1 MPEFQLHSLNS
12 AIAYLAITGMGKKNK
27 IGSNYKNK
35 AQSFKSNT
43 KKSYFQKR
51 PALPWA
57 MVSLLVTAIAL
68 FPMLQN
74 DFTNWDDEYYVINNA
89 LLKGPDWHGI
99 FTKSVT
105 SNYHPITIL
114 SLAFNYS
121 LTGLDASSYHI
132 LDLFLHLINTA
143 LVFYFIW
150 LISGKKYW
158 VAFFT
163 AIIFGIHPM
172 HVESVAWVSERK
184 DVLYTLFFL
193 LSLIQYWKYLLT
205 RKNSKI
211 FLAFIFFALSILSK
225 PAAIILPFVLLLLD
239 YLYGRPFNRRMI
251 FEKIPFFIVSI
262 AFAVITVK
270 VQSNTAIAT
279 LDMYPLWSR
288 FFFATYVSMI
298 YILRFFVPFPLSAFH
313 PFPSPE
319 NLGWPVLISP
329 LFMIALLII
338 VWYKRKNKLIVFS
351 FLFFIVNLLLVMQI
365 ISIGFTIVSERYT
378 YVPYISLAF
387 LIGMMIE
394 KYFLP
399 AYRKSVLIATSI
411 VLIVFGFITFKRTKV
426 WQNSDTLWTDVIKHY
441 PRTPVPRTN
450 RANYIAKLAAVTEDK
465 ERANHLFQ
473 KALDDCNIAL
483 EVKPDHPQGYEVRQ
497 FIYLNLNRN
506 QEAFQD
512 ANSLINIQ
520 PKNRLGYYTRGM
532 VYMRNGELEKAFEE
546 YNICIELFPDYH
558 DALNSR
564 GAILVNHYQRFNDA
578 LQDFN
583 KAIQV
588 SPKGEYYLNR
598 SVCYYKLG
606 DVAQSKA
613 DALMAQQRGIILPEN
628 LKQVLNL

>member
-1 MPEFQLHSLNS
+1 
-12 AIAYLAITGMGKKNK
+12 MGKKNK